1 MKDTLTCICS
11 VFWSGGK
18 YVFEVRGEVM
28 STHKNR
34 KNALI
39 AMEACHKENGIVV
52 LIPILTQM
60 ARGLGK
66 EQMRL
71 IVS

>member
-34 KNALI
+34 KSALK
-39 AMEACHKENGIVV
+39 AMEAWHKENGIVV
-52 LIPILTQM
+52 
-60 ARGLGK
+60 
-66 EQMRL
+66 
-71 IVS
+71 